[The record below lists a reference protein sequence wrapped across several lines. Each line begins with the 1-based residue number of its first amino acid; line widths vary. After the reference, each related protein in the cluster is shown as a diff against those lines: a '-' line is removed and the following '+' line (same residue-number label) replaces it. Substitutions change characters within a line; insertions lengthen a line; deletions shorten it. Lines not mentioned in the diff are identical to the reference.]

1 MRRADLTRALGL
13 GHRPEL
19 ASELLL
25 APGSVDFVEVVAEA
39 CLAEGRV
46 RREVRALAELWPVV
60 PHGVKLS
67 LGSAEGI
74 ERARAERLG
83 ALARE
88 LDAPVV
94 SEHVALT
101 RAGGRDIGHL
111 TPVPRTRLAV
121 RVVARNVDQARRALP
136 DVPLLLENVA
146 SPFTWPED
154 ELDEPTFYAAIAEAT
169 GCELL
174 LDVGNLYANAVN
186 EGLDPLAVVRAFPLE
201 RVRMMHL
208 AGGVFEHGFYYDTHA
223 HPVPDAVLD
232 VLGEALSRAPD
243 AAILLERDAGFE
255 VGLGALLD
263 ELSRASQR
271 RPPRRQGGE
280 GELARAAAPTPAR
293 RERERL
299 EGLAL
304 DDLVAREAEL
314 ARLLTS
320 REPPLGALAEAIGRP
335 GLDRARGI
343 LQRKRVDDALPL
355 LPRLARHGA
364 EVRAIADAWV
374 TESPRG
380 QNLQAVRDATRIA
393 ERAREV
399 PSLADDARHDG
410 LMLRARFRVPEAHD
424 EPVQPR
430 VTPFFGRERLGS
442 GLVVWAVKGPGR
454 AARVHLR
461 EQRGALGRAHEPP
474 PKPGERAR
482 AAAPLDTPPDAP
494 LDPARQRPSTKRPT
508 PESEP

>member
-136 DVPLLLENVA
+136 DVPFLLENVA

-271 RPPRRQGGE
+271 RPPREAGRRRVSWLE
-280 GELARAAAPTPAR
+280 PPPPTPAR

-299 EGLAL
+299 ER
-304 DDLVAREAEL
+304 AR
-314 ARLLTS
+314 AR
-320 REPPLGALAEAIGRP
+320 RPGRP
-335 GLDRARGI
+335 RG
-343 LQRKRVDDALPL
+343 
-355 LPRLARHGA
+355 
-364 EVRAIADAWV
+364 
-374 TESPRG
+374 
-380 QNLQAVRDATRIA
+380 
-393 ERAREV
+393 
-399 PSLADDARHDG
+399 
-410 LMLRARFRVPEAHD
+410 
-424 EPVQPR
+424 
-430 VTPFFGRERLGS
+430 
-442 GLVVWAVKGPGR
+442 
-454 AARVHLR
+454 
-461 EQRGALGRAHEPP
+461 
-474 PKPGERAR
+474 RAR
-482 AAAPLDTPPDAP
+482 AAAHLTRAPARRARRGHRPPRARPGARHFAAKAGRRRPAP
-494 LDPARQRPSTKRPT
+494 LAEAREARRRGARHRRRVGDREPSRAEPAGGARRDPHRRASPRGAFARRRRAPRRPHAARTLSRARGARRARAATRDALLRA
-508 PESEP
+508 